1 MRAEQAGEFGG
12 LSEWEKFA
20 KIEYFRLASEDD
32 GQDQQDTQTNS
43 WGLDTQMI

>member
-1 MRAEQAGEFGG
+1 MRAEAGEFGG

-32 GQDQQDTQTNS
+32 GQDQQQDAQTN
-43 WGLDTQMI
+43 WGTDTTMF